1 MLVGQQI
8 RQVLPPQLQQQ
19 ISLSPL
25 MLALL
30 LSLQKLLQH

>member
-1 MLVGQQI
+1 MLMGQQI
-8 RQVLPPQLQQQ
+8 LQVLPPQLQQ
-19 ISLSPL
+19 IALSPI